1 MSSTQD
7 SIGPS
12 RGMYHNQQM
21 GVIGYIVA
29 APLLLIL
36 IPLLPF
42 IVVYWAISKLAS
54 PSE

>member
-21 GVIGYIVA
+21 GVIGYLVA
-29 APLLLIL
+29 VPLLLIL

-42 IVVYWAISKLAS
+42 VVVYWVVSKLVG
-54 PSE
+54 PSD